1 MWEKVNIIPEQT
13 YLYSIDSNTE
23 IKKQDADTL
32 KSYDVK
38 TKEGRKSARAKVLEL
53 EKKGLDVSNII
64 NTLNILD
71 WQSWQTQKK
80 LREISISADDAWLED
95 FPDFDNSPSV
105 VTPQQQPV
113 EQPTPVV
120 APIQQP
126 VEIPQSSQQNQLNP
140 NIPYAWRYGFND
152 QNNNSATPAPTVESN
167 NAANNGN
174 PNIYNVSPGNNSVNN
189 VPIINSDTPTFQPQT
204 EDETLLSEKNEAL
217 KDLISDI
224 TIDWTFRWKDLG
236 KIRAKLEK
244 ILIKESKWKITP
256 EDARRLT
263 NYLIDSL
270 WVIDR
275 NAKNSK
281 RELWGL
287 FDKMLDSLEKQADG
301 TVTTTIIDP
310 NNQPIIISFKNE
322 TEALEKIAAMK
333 KDAELQLQTVLQ
345 NFIEGTITHFIW
357 NAITFP
363 IDTVSSVFNFMSD
376 NFSVNY
382 YFDTF
387 VYWIFSWLVGWA
399 TLWLEVSTIRY
410 VWRLSAN
417 WINFAT
423 NNEHIKWN
431 LFWLDKTWPEFIE
444 RQALLERI
452 ETLKDLY
459 PNGSPEHT
467 RLSRI
472 HERLSKYVGINT
484 KTFDN
489 IVDSELLTDKKF
501 GRFFK
506 FFKNALQL
514 ESPLFKSNTWG
525 ERGKRIINPFQRSS
539 EEYIWKAKTKLQEA
553 ETKLKMNENKARLSV
568 ELSELSAKD
577 KTDLLKE
584 IDDASNKI
592 KDNINSANY
601 SDDVEKVFK
610 DVLGK
615 KNIELLNNN
624 EIKRR
629 MLSLKNRTK
638 YSIEIFKA
646 NNIQFKTHDFQ
657 ALEKSI
663 DNHFDDIMKQI
674 ENWNYVNDIGK
685 WFEKLLENDNHLP
698 QWLNKIPISSVDDIE
713 KHLLNKINNHNTL
726 KNFVKYKN
734 GSQSIESIDFK
745 QIRNANILSDVEI
758 LILKFLK
765 YAKKIKF

>member
-1 MWEKVNIIPEQT
+1 MWEKVNIVPEQT

-152 QNNNSATPAPTVESN
+152 QNNNSATPTPTVESN

-310 NNQPIIISFKNE
+310 NNQPIIISFQNE

-333 KDAELQLQTVLQ
+333 KEAENQLQTVLQ
-345 NFIEGTITHFIW
+345 NLVEGTITHFIW
-357 NAITFP
+357 NAIMSP
-363 IDTVSSVFNFMSD
+363 INATVYVHDFMED
-376 NFSVNY
+376 NASVNS
-382 YFDTF
+382 YFDAAA
-387 VYWIFSWLVGWA
+387 YWIFWWLVGWA

-410 VWRLSAN
+410 AWRLAAN
-417 WINFAT
+417 SLNFAT

-431 LFWLDKTWPEFIE
+431 LFWLDESSQKLKD
-444 RQALLERI
+444 RKALLERI

-553 ETKLKMNENKARLSV
+553 ETKLKMSQNKAHLSV
-568 ELSELSAKD
+568 ELSELSATD
-577 KTDLLKE
+577 KADLLKE

-615 KNIELLNNN
+615 KNIEFLNNN
-624 EIKRR
+624 DLRR
-629 MLSLKNRTK
+629 L
-638 YSIEIFKA
+638 I
-646 NNIQFKTHDFQ
+646 
-657 ALEKSI
+657 
-663 DNHFDDIMKQI
+663 
-674 ENWNYVNDIGK
+674 
-685 WFEKLLENDNHLP
+685 
-698 QWLNKIPISSVDDIE
+698 
-713 KHLLNKINNHNTL
+713 
-726 KNFVKYKN
+726 
-734 GSQSIESIDFK
+734 QSIEYRARFSIENIKTSNSTYNFDGFEK
-745 QIRNANILSDVEI
+745 EIKEHSRNIIKEIANGNHVTKIEEWFQNILNNENLFPNGKAPSNFNWIKLSTISEIEQYAISKPNLKNIFSLHNNTIEHIKLSELRQIRKTGLQTIEDLA
-758 LILKFLK
+758 LKALQK
-765 YAKKIKF
+765 VRKVIK

>member
-1 MWEKVNIIPEQT
+1 MWEKVNIVPEQT

-363 IDTVSSVFNFMSD
+363 IDAVSSVFNFMSD

-410 VWRLSAN
+410 AWRLSAN
-417 WINFAT
+417 IINRVSNKFQG
-423 NNEHIKWN
+423 N
-431 LFWLDKTWPEFIE
+431 LLWLETWTKLDS
-444 RQALLERI
+444 RQALLDRI
-452 ETLKDLY
+452 RTLKDLY

-467 RLSRI
+467 RLDWI
-472 HERLSKYVGINT
+472 HKKLSKYLKANT

-539 EEYIWKAKTKLQEA
+539 EEYIWEAGKKISEA
-553 ETKLKMNENKARLSV
+553 ELKMNENKARLSV
-568 ELSELSAKD
+568 ELSELSATD
-577 KTDLLKE
+577 KADLLQK
-584 IDDASNKI
+584 IDDKSKFI
-592 KDNINSANY
+592 KDNINNGTYNRNELKA
-601 SDDVEKVFK
+601 FK
-610 DVLGK
+610 DMLK
-615 KNIELLNNN
+615 DKNIVLLTNIRIKDKIL
-624 EIKRR
+624 EIR
-629 MLSLKNRTK
+629 NITK
-638 YSIEIFKA
+638 YSIEIFKTNPSNA
-646 NNIQFKTHDFQ
+646 NIQGYDFKK
-657 ALEKSI
+657 LEDSI
-663 DNHFDDIMKQI
+663 GKHFNDIMKQI
-674 ENWNYVNDIGK
+674 ENWNYVDNIEE
-685 WFEKLLENDNHLP
+685 WFKKLLKNNSHLP
-698 QWLNKIPISSVDDIE
+698 QWLNEIPISSINEIE
-713 KHLLNKINNHNTL
+713 KYLLNKIENHNTL

-734 GSQSIESIDFK
+734 GSQSIESMNFK
-745 QIRNANILSDVEI
+745 EIKRANVLSDVEFW
-758 LILKFLK
+758 LLK
-765 YAKKIKF
+765 YLKSAKKIKGL